1 MRWLSPRLRGVPE
14 SVGLLLVRLVVG
26 VAFILHGWPK
36 IKQPF
41 SWMEGMGASV
51 TPPGFLQAVGAFI
64 EVGGGLLLI
73 LGLLTPLAALAL
85 ALQMIAALSLVHW
98 PAGDPFVAP
107 GKSNYEL
114 PLVYL
119 VLFILMMTIGAG
131 GVSLD
136 ELFFGR
142 RRADRKLQ
150 RPETP
155 PPPAAPA

>member
-1 MRWLSPRLRGVPE
+1 MRWLSPRLKGVPE

-36 IKQPF
+36 VKQPF

-98 PAGDPFVAP
+98 PAGHPFVAA
-107 GKSNYEL
+107 GGSSYEL

-119 VLFILMMTIGAG
+119 LLFVLFMTTGAG
-131 GVSLD
+131 RFSLD
-136 ELFFGR
+136 EVFFGH
-142 RRADRKLQ
+142 RRAHRELV
-150 RPETP
+150 RPEP